1 MDSGIGPQILDEAER
16 GKRKE
21 ESIMSKQ
28 DCDNFEPVIY
38 LGGNL
43 NRAIVQ
49 SDSGRIYL
57 VLDGRERKNPSAFVR
72 HGVEGIYEVTRTSGA
87 APGDVDYWG
96 RKVDKMG

>member
-1 MDSGIGPQILDEAER
+1 
-16 GKRKE
+16 
-21 ESIMSKQ
+21 MSKQ
-28 DCDNFEPVIY
+28 DYAGFEPVIY

-43 NRAIVQ
+43 NRATVRGQ
-49 SDSGRIYL
+49 NGLHYL

-96 RKVDKMG
+96 IKVEKIV

>member
-1 MDSGIGPQILDEAER
+1 MDSGIGPQILDEAGR
-16 GKRKE
+16 GK

-28 DCDNFEPVIY
+28 DYANFEPVIY

-57 VLDGRERKNPSAFVR
+57 ILDGRERNNPSAFVR
-72 HGVEGIYEVTRTSGA
+72 NGVEGLYEVTRTSGA

-96 RKVDKMG
+96 RRVEKIV